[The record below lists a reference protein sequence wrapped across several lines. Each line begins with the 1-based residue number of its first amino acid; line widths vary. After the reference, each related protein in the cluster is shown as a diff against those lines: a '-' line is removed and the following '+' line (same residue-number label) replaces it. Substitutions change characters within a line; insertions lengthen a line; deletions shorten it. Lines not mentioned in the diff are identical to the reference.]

1 MTNLAWSSDMATT
14 TCSTLTAAD
23 VAFVLEVLQQAQDL
37 PPTADA
43 YSIGILRARAFA
55 AATRLRIHSG
65 IESVIVPV
73 KVEAS

>member
-1 MTNLAWSSDMATT
+1 MTSLAWSSDMATT
-14 TCSTLTAAD
+14 TNSTLTAAD

-43 YSIGILRARAFA
+43 YSIGMLRARAFS

-65 IESVIVPV
+65 IESVTVPV
-73 KVEAS
+73 KVEA

>member
-1 MTNLAWSSDMATT
+1 MTNLAWSSEMATT
-14 TCSTLTAAD
+14 TSSTLTAAD

-43 YSIGILRARAFA
+43 YAIGMLRARAFA

-73 KVEAS
+73 KVEA

>member
-1 MTNLAWSSDMATT
+1 MKTT
-14 TCSTLTAAD
+14 TISTLTAAD

-43 YSIGILRARAFA
+43 YDVSILRARAFA

-65 IESVIVPV
+65 IESVIVPI
-73 KVEAS
+73 KEEA

>member
-1 MTNLAWSSDMATT
+1 MATT
-14 TCSTLTAAD
+14 NSTLTAAD

-43 YSIGILRARAFA
+43 YAIGILRARAFS

-73 KVEAS
+73 KVEA

>member
-1 MTNLAWSSDMATT
+1 MATIT
-14 TCSTLTAAD
+14 TSTLTVAD
-23 VAFVLEVLQQAQDL
+23 IAYVLEVLQQAQDL

-65 IESVIVPV
+65 IENVIVPV
-73 KVEAS
+73 KEEA

>member
-1 MTNLAWSSDMATT
+1 MTNLAWSSEMATT
-14 TCSTLTAAD
+14 ISTLTVAD

-65 IESVIVPV
+65 IESVIVPI
-73 KVEAS
+73 KEET

>member
-1 MTNLAWSSDMATT
+1 MAATT
-14 TCSTLTAAD
+14 NSTLTAAD

-43 YSIGILRARAFA
+43 YSIGILRARAFSA
-55 AATRLRIHSG
+55 AVKLRIHSG

-73 KVEAS
+73 KVES

>member
-14 TCSTLTAAD
+14 NSTLTAAD

-43 YSIGILRARAFA
+43 YSIGMLRARAFS

-73 KVEAS
+73 KVEA

>member
-1 MTNLAWSSDMATT
+1 MATT
-14 TCSTLTAAD
+14 TTSTLTAAD

-43 YSIGILRARAFA
+43 YSIGILRARAFSA
-55 AATRLRIHSG
+55 AVKLRIHSG

-73 KVEAS
+73 KVEA

>member
-14 TCSTLTAAD
+14 NSTLTAAD

-37 PPTADA
+37 LPTADA

-55 AATRLRIHSG
+55 AATKLRIHSG

-73 KVEAS
+73 KEEA

>member
-1 MTNLAWSSDMATT
+1 MATIT
-14 TCSTLTAAD
+14 TSTLTAAD

-43 YSIGILRARAFA
+43 YAIGILRARAFSA
-55 AATRLRIHSG
+55 AVKLRIHSG

-73 KVEAS
+73 KEEA

>member
-1 MTNLAWSSDMATT
+1 MTNLAWSSEMATT
-14 TCSTLTAAD
+14 ISTLTVAD
-23 VAFVLEVLQQAQDL
+23 VVFVLEVLQQAQDL

-65 IESVIVPV
+65 IENVIVPV
-73 KVEAS
+73 KVEA

>member
-14 TCSTLTAAD
+14 NSTLTAAD

-37 PPTADA
+37 LPTADA
-43 YSIGILRARAFA
+43 YAIGILRARAFA

-73 KVEAS
+73 KVEA

>member
-1 MTNLAWSSDMATT
+1 MATIT
-14 TCSTLTAAD
+14 TSTLTVAD
-23 VAFVLEVLQQAQDL
+23 IAYVLEVLQQAQDL
-37 PPTADA
+37 PPAADA

-73 KVEAS
+73 KEEA

>member
-1 MTNLAWSSDMATT
+1 MATT
-14 TCSTLTAAD
+14 TYSTLTAAD

-37 PPTADA
+37 LPTADA
-43 YSIGILRARAFA
+43 YAIGILRARAFA

-73 KVEAS
+73 KEEAS

>member
-1 MTNLAWSSDMATT
+1 MAATT
-14 TCSTLTAAD
+14 NSTLTAAD

-43 YSIGILRARAFA
+43 YAIGILRARAFSA
-55 AATRLRIHSG
+55 AVKLRIHSG

-73 KVEAS
+73 KVEA

>member
-1 MTNLAWSSDMATT
+1 MATT
-14 TCSTLTAAD
+14 NSTLTAAD

-37 PPTADA
+37 LPTADA

-73 KVEAS
+73 KVEA

>member
-1 MTNLAWSSDMATT
+1 MATT
-14 TCSTLTAAD
+14 TISTLTAAD

-43 YSIGILRARAFA
+43 YDVSILRARAFA

-65 IESVIVPV
+65 IESVIVPI
-73 KVEAS
+73 KEEA

>member
-1 MTNLAWSSDMATT
+1 MATT
-14 TCSTLTAAD
+14 TTSTLTAAD

-43 YSIGILRARAFA
+43 YSIGILRARAFSA
-55 AATRLRIHSG
+55 AVRLRIHSG

-73 KVEAS
+73 KEGAS

>member
-1 MTNLAWSSDMATT
+1 MTNLAWSSEMATT
-14 TCSTLTAAD
+14 ISTLTVAD

-65 IESVIVPV
+65 IKSVIVPI
-73 KVEAS
+73 KEET